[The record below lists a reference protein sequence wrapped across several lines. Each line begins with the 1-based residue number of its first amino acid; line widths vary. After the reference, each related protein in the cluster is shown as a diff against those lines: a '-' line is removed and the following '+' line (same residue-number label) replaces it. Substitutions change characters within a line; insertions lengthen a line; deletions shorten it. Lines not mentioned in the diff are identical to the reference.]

1 MTQRIKDWLV
11 GLGPDNAAVRAALG
25 LHGWRQG
32 FGLEFATDA
41 ISVRR
46 GRSRM
51 ILPKRQFNLLPI
63 MLECYDD
70 FFKWI
75 ETTQQDGY
83 EFLDFSTPG
92 FHRYRQLGVGFHFP
106 GIPEDYTLDAYT
118 HWYKPGPGDVVFDVG
133 GHAGMTA
140 YFLSQMV
147 GQSGRVVSFEPDD
160 SNYDHLLR
168 NIEHHRLTNVITVK
182 KAMAASTGTAL
193 FNMDGTMAAGLSE
206 FLVYPN
212 TGRQVTVETV
222 SLGDACREFGVPAF
236 MKMDI
241 EGAEVDLIRSSLP
254 FLREHAV
261 HMSFDSYHRLR
272 DGAYTWRPLEDLL
285 RSIGYAVESS
295 AEFGQMFTWARPAS
309 ALMRPA

>member
-1 MTQRIKDWLV
+1 ML
-11 GLGPDNAAVRAALG
+11 
-25 LHGWRQG
+25 
-32 FGLEFATDA
+32 
-41 ISVRR
+41 
-46 GRSRM
+46 
-51 ILPKRQFNLLPI
+51 LPKQQFNLLPI

-70 FFKWI
+70 FFRWI

-83 EFLDFSTPG
+83 NVLDFSAPG

-106 GIPEDYTLDAYT
+106 GIPEDYSLDGYT
-118 HWYKPGPGDVVFDVG
+118 HWYKPRLGDVVFDVG

-168 NIEHHRLTNVITVK
+168 NIQYHRLTNVITVK
-182 KAMAASTGTAL
+182 KAMAASTGTAT

-222 SLGDACREFGVPAF
+222 SFSDACHEFGVPAF

-241 EGAEVDLIRSSLP
+241 EGAEVDLIRSALP
-254 FLREHAV
+254 FLCEHAV
-261 HMSFDSYHRLR
+261 HLSFDSYHRLR
-272 DGAYTWRPLEDLL
+272 DGTYTWAPLEDLL

-295 AEFGQMFTWARPAS
+295 AEFGQMFTWAGPAAS
-309 ALMRPA
+309 AEMSPA